1 MKNKTIKIIKIL
13 SAILLVVMLQAMGY
27 TYAKYITSETG
38 TGQAEI
44 AKWGFQIVKNG
55 SETKNVSL
63 VNTVNNDTLVDGKIA
78 PGTSGAILIA
88 VDATPSEVD
97 VDYTI
102 QFANEKNKPNNIVFT
117 HNGTEYSS
125 LSEIV
130 VNGEFDYET
139 VNKKREHAV
148 LWRWAYETGTTNKEK
163 TTNDELD
170 TQDANT
176 IAQYTFDIIATGTQ
190 GQ

>member
-1 MKNKTIKIIKIL
+1 MKNKTIKTIKIL

-63 VNTVNNDTLVDGKIA
+63 VNTVNNNTLVDGKIA

-176 IAQYTFDIIATGTQ
+176 ITQYTFDIIATGTQ

>member
-63 VNTVNNDTLVDGKIA
+63 VNTVNNDTLVAGKIA

-176 IAQYTFDIIATGTQ
+176 ITQYTFDIIATGTQ

>member
-55 SETKNVSL
+55 SETKKVSL

-176 IAQYTFDIIATGTQ
+176 ITQYTFDIIATGTQ